1 MTNLGLYLKEIG
13 EFGVLTAEEEKELAE
28 KIVLGRNAQAE
39 LEQEQDPERRS
50 ILQDLIA
57 DGDYAREEL
66 INHNLKLV
74 VSIAKKYNNSH
85 LTLEDLISEGNIGLM
100 KAVEKFDP
108 SLGWRFSTCATP
120 WIKQSITKSIID
132 KGKTIRIPAHIY
144 QALSKYRKA
153 IEELSLGGKEYTT
166 EDIAKKMGIS
176 VEKVEDLANWKYD
189 TLSLE
194 TPLGDESEDTL
205 LDLQA
210 DEHSET
216 PMQYLERT
224 EREEHIQVLISK
236 LKPRTQ
242 QIIKM
247 RFGLGKENDPA
258 DWANEHTLEEIGDAV
273 HLTRERVRQIINEAL
288 QELRTNWTTK

>member
-13 EFGVLTAEEEKELAE
+13 DFGILTTEEEKDLANRMV
-28 KIVLGRNAQAE
+28 IGREAAEE
-39 LEQEQDPERRS
+39 LEKEEDPERRAV
-50 ILQDLIA
+50 LQDLVS
-57 DGDYAREEL
+57 DGQDAREAL

-85 LTLEDLISEGNIGLM
+85 LTLEDLISEGNMGLV
-100 KAVEKFDP
+100 KAVDKFDP

-120 WIKQSITKSIID
+120 WIKQAITKSIID
-132 KGKTIRIPAHIY
+132 KGKTIRIPAHVY
-144 QALSKYRKA
+144 QLLSKYRKA
-153 IEELSLGGKEYTT
+153 IEELSRTGEDYTT
-166 EDIAKKMGIS
+166 EDIAKVMG
-176 VEKVEDLANWKYD
+176 VTVDKVEDLHNWKYD

-194 TPLGDESEDTL
+194 SPLGDESEDTL

-210 DEHSET
+210 DTQVET
-216 PMQYLERT
+216 PQQYFERT
-224 EREEHIQVLISK
+224 TREEYIQQLIGK

-247 RFGLGKENDPA
+247 RFGLGKENDPE
-258 DWANEHTLEEIGDAV
+258 DWGQEHTLEEIGDAV

-288 QELRTNWTTK
+288 QELRTYWEEK